1 MLRWPTSS
9 ARSRST
15 PITRPPISAAALV
28 YKARN
33 QNAEALEDF
42 NKAIA
47 LAPDNSE
54 AYYNRGLLHQDEK
67 RYQSAIGDFTA
78 ASGLV
83 PQQAEPLLARAQSY
97 LAQRLPRRGGA
108 G

>member
-1 MLRWPTSS
+1 MADVECAIALDTNNAPAYLGRG
-9 ARSRST
+9 
-15 PITRPPISAAALV
+15 LV

-67 RYQSAIGDFTA
+67 QYQSAIGDFTA

-83 PQQAEPLLARAQSY
+83 PRQADVRRATLRSTSRRK
-97 LAQRLPRRGGA
+97 RLPRRGGA